1 MMVINSRVTS
11 REGRLFAIIITLI
24 ALLPALNYYLNNI
37 AIQLTGAAKPV
48 SMLLYS
54 TLFLLEF
61 YALNLIFRKNYAN
74 RASVIVSFVALFL
87 TLTSYLLY
95 YDKIGDALISPSL
108 NPMDSQAIFF
118 VLFCLPAFVICSSV
132 NDWSYLHKPFS
143 ILAPLVVLLGFYAY
157 YKQGFSVYGDGK
169 MNYMSLSYYILTSS
183 CFCFFVFLDRFN
195 IFYGVVS
202 LAGLFVVL
210 AAGCRGALLCFVVFV
225 ILVMWRKITTLS
237 RTNYSWLLK
246 VILIL
251 FVVFALLSTI
261 FSIQF
266 ISVLFDSLGISSRAV
281 EMMSE
286 GTFLEDSAR
295 NTIRDSL
302 WKGIMENPFGYGLF
316 GDRYV
321 AAKYY
326 SEGIEYAHNI
336 IYEILTDFGFVG
348 FFLFFV
354 FIIKSTH
361 SFYKKFKK
369 DYMWVIFLLFVPEG
383 LVELF
388 FSGSFLLDVKFW
400 IIIALLVNRNK
411 ILYVNR

>member
-1 MMVINSRVTS
+1 MHSGSPGSFCR
-11 REGRLFAIIITLI
+11 RL
-24 ALLPALNYYLNNI
+24 
-37 AIQLTGAAKPV
+37 
-48 SMLLYS
+48 
-54 TLFLLEF
+54 
-61 YALNLIFRKNYAN
+61 
-74 RASVIVSFVALFL
+74 
-87 TLTSYLLY
+87 
-95 YDKIGDALISPSL
+95 
-108 NPMDSQAIFF
+108 
-118 VLFCLPAFVICSSV
+118 
-132 NDWSYLHKPFS
+132 
-143 ILAPLVVLLGFYAY
+143 PL
-157 YKQGFSVYGDGK
+157 
-169 MNYMSLSYYILTSS
+169 
-183 CFCFFVFLDRFN
+183 FCFFVFLDRFN